1 MRREGGRERGEQERA
16 RGGHVRARAHT
27 HTSSAFVADAK
38 PALKLLFYIFLCI
51 ILKNTVCSAKI
62 ISLTSLFSLP
72 SPSTVTTFLY
82 VSFLTDPK

>member
-16 RGGHVRARAHT
+16 RGGARARARAHT

-72 SPSTVTTFLY
+72 SPSTVTTFLC
-82 VSFLTDPK
+82 FLSD